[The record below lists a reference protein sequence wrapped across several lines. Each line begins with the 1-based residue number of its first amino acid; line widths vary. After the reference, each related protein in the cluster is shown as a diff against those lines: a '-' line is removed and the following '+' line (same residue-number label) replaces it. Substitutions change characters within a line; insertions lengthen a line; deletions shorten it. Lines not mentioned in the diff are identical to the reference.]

1 MPRPKRLL
9 LLGLSLVSASFLGWS
24 IAASFTSQ
32 TTASANRTDEDLQV
46 EQLLDRLQ
54 EQGELEPHT
63 RRTLLDIL
71 LAQGRFEDALIVLK
85 PWIAEQPRSLNLA
98 LLSADL
104 HRLTGNTDGAL
115 KELKRLLRLHPVDPQ
130 VLQLLVLVE
139 QTNDNAKQALQNL
152 QKRFS
157 DQPPG
162 SRLELGLLVA
172 DVHRQ
177 EGQPQ
182 AAEKI
187 YAQLASESPT
197 SSRPQLALALLKRD
211 QGKVQE
217 VQALLQQIRQRKT
230 KAGEDTI
237 LIDQLALNWG
247 LSAARNNPTK
257 TTIPTTKTAADRP

>member
-24 IAASFTSQ
+24 IAASITSQ
-32 TTASANRTDEDLQV
+32 TTAFANRTDEDLQV
-46 EQLLDRLQ
+46 EPL
-54 EQGELEPHT
+54 T

-71 LAQGRFEDALIVLK
+71 LAQGRFEDALIVLQ
-85 PWIAEQPRSLNLA
+85 PWLAEQPRSLNLA

-115 KELKRLLRLHPVDPQ
+115 KELKRLLRLHPVDAQ

-139 QTNDNAKQALQNL
+139 QTNGNGKQALQDL

-172 DVHRQ
+172 DFQRQ

-182 AAEKI
+182 AATKM
-187 YAQLASESPT
+187 YAQLSAESPT
-197 SSRPQLALALLKRD
+197 NSRPQLALALLKRD
-211 QGKVQE
+211 QGQVQE
-217 VQALLQQIRQRKT
+217 VQALLQQTRQRQT
-230 KAGEDTI
+230 AAGGNTI
-237 LIDQLALNWG
+237 LIDQLAVNWG
-247 LSAARNNPTK
+247 LSAARINPTK
-257 TTIPTTKTAADRP
+257 TTIPTTKAAADRP

>member
-24 IAASFTSQ
+24 IAASITSQ
-32 TTASANRTDEDLQV
+32 TTAFANRTDEDLQV

-71 LAQGRFEDALIVLK
+71 LKGRFEDALIVLQ
-85 PWIAEQPRSLNLA
+85 PWLAEQPRSLNLA

-115 KELKRLLRLHPVDPQ
+115 KELKRLLRLHPGDAQ

-139 QTNDNAKQALQNL
+139 QTKGSGKLALQDL

-157 DQPPG
+157 VQPPG

-172 DVHRQ
+172 DFQRQ

-182 AAEKI
+182 AATKM
-187 YAQLASESPT
+187 YAQLSAESPT
-197 SSRPQLALALLKRD
+197 NSRPQLALALLKRD
-211 QGKVQE
+211 QGQVQE
-217 VQALLQQIRQRKT
+217 VQALLQQTRQRQT
-230 KAGEDTI
+230 AAGGNTI
-237 LIDQLALNWG
+237 LIDQLAVNWG
-247 LSAARNNPTK
+247 LSAARINPTK
-257 TTIPTTKTAADRP
+257 TTIPTTKAADRP

>member
-24 IAASFTSQ
+24 IAASLTSQ

-46 EQLLDRLQ
+46 
-54 EQGELEPHT
+54 EPHT

-71 LAQGRFEDALIVLK
+71 LAQGRFEDALIVLQ
-85 PWIAEQPRSLNLA
+85 PWLAEQPHSLNLA

-115 KELKRLLRLHPVDPQ
+115 KELKRLLRLHPVDAQ

-139 QTNDNAKQALQNL
+139 QTNGNGTKALQDL

-172 DVHRQ
+172 DVQRQ
-177 EGQPQ
+177 DGQPQ
-182 AAEKI
+182 AAAKM
-187 YAQLASESPT
+187 YAQLAAESPT
-197 SSRPQLALALLKRD
+197 DSRPQLALALLKRD
-211 QGKVQE
+211 QGQVQE
-217 VQALLQQIRQRKT
+217 VQALLQQTRQRRT
-230 KAGEDTI
+230 AAWRRHHLDRPTGGELGVKCSRI
-237 LIDQLALNWG
+237 
-247 LSAARNNPTK
+247 NPTE
-257 TTIPTTKTAADRP
+257 TTIPTTRAAADRP

>member
-24 IAASFTSQ
+24 IAASLTSQ

-46 EQLLDRLQ
+46 
-54 EQGELEPHT
+54 EPHT

-71 LAQGRFEDALIVLK
+71 LAQGRFEDALIVLQ
-85 PWIAEQPRSLNLA
+85 PWLAEQPRSLNLA

-115 KELKRLLRLHPVDPQ
+115 KELKSLLRLHPVDAQ

-139 QTNDNAKQALQNL
+139 QTNGNGTKALQDL

-172 DVHRQ
+172 DVQRQ
-177 EGQPQ
+177 DGQPQ
-182 AAEKI
+182 AAAKM
-187 YAQLASESPT
+187 YAQLAAESPT
-197 SSRPQLALALLKRD
+197 DSRPQLALALLKRD
-211 QGKVQE
+211 QGQVQE
-217 VQALLQQIRQRKT
+217 VQALLQQTRQRRT
-230 KAGEDTI
+230 AAGGDTI
-237 LIDQLALNWG
+237 LIDQLAVNWG
-247 LSAARNNPTK
+247 LSAARINPSE
-257 TTIPTTKTAADRP
+257 TTIPTTMAAADRP

>member
-24 IAASFTSQ
+24 IAASLTSQ
-32 TTASANRTDEDLQV
+32 TTAFANRTDEDLQV
-46 EQLLDRLQ
+46 
-54 EQGELEPHT
+54 EPHT

-71 LAQGRFEDALIVLK
+71 LAQRRFEDALIVLQ
-85 PWIAEQPRSLNLA
+85 PWLAEQPRSLNLA

-104 HRLTGNTDGAL
+104 HRLTGNTDEAL
-115 KELKRLLRLHPVDPQ
+115 KELKQLLRLHPVDAQ

-139 QTNDNAKQALQNL
+139 QTNGNGKQALQDL

-172 DVHRQ
+172 DLQRQ

-182 AAEKI
+182 AAAKMYE
-187 YAQLASESPT
+187 QLAAESPT
-197 SSRPQLALALLKRD
+197 NSRPQLALALLKRD
-211 QGKVQE
+211 QGQVQE
-217 VQALLQQIRQRKT
+217 VQALLQQTRQRLT
-230 KAGEDTI
+230 AAGGNTI
-237 LIDQLALNWG
+237 LIDQLAVNWG
-247 LSAARNNPTK
+247 LSAARVNPTK
-257 TTIPTTKTAADRP
+257 TTIPTTRAAADRP

>member
-24 IAASFTSQ
+24 IAASLTSQ
-32 TTASANRTDEDLQV
+32 TTAFANRTDEDLQV

-63 RRTLLDIL
+63 RRTLLDGL
-71 LAQGRFEDALIVLK
+71 LAQGRFEDALIVLQ
-85 PWIAEQPRSLNLA
+85 PWLSEQPRSLNLA
-98 LLSADL
+98 LLNADL

-115 KELKRLLRLHPVDPQ
+115 KELKRLLRLHPGDAQ

-139 QTNDNAKQALQNL
+139 QTKGSGKQALQDL

-172 DVHRQ
+172 DVQRL

-182 AAEKI
+182 AASKM
-187 YAQLASESPT
+187 YAQLAAESPT
-197 SSRPQLALALLKRD
+197 DSRPPLALALLKRD
-211 QGKVQE
+211 QGQVQE
-217 VQALLQQIRQRKT
+217 VQALLQQTRQRRT
-230 KAGEDTI
+230 AAGGDTI
-237 LIDQLALNWG
+237 LIDQLAVNWG
-247 LSAARNNPTK
+247 LSAARINPTK
-257 TTIPTTKTAADRP
+257 TTIPTTKAAADRP

>member
-24 IAASFTSQ
+24 IAASLTSQ

-46 EQLLDRLQ
+46 E
-54 EQGELEPHT
+54 PHT

-71 LAQGRFEDALIVLK
+71 LAQSRFEDALLVLQ
-85 PWIAEQPRSLNLA
+85 PWLAEQPRSLNLA

-104 HRLTGNTDGAL
+104 HRLTGNTDAAL
-115 KELKRLLRLHPVDPQ
+115 TELKRLLRLHPVDAQ

-139 QTNDNAKQALQNL
+139 QTNGNGKKALQDL

-172 DVHRQ
+172 DVQRQ
-177 EGQPQ
+177 DGQPQ
-182 AAEKI
+182 AAAKM
-187 YAQLASESPT
+187 YAQLAAESPT
-197 SSRPQLALALLKRD
+197 DSRPQLALALLKRD
-211 QGKVQE
+211 QGQVQE
-217 VQALLQQIRQRKT
+217 VQALLQQTRQRRT
-230 KAGEDTI
+230 AVSYTH
-237 LIDQLALNWG
+237 LTL
-247 LSAARNNPTK
+247 PTN
-257 TTIPTTKTAADRP
+257 REV

>member
-24 IAASFTSQ
+24 IAASLTSQ
-32 TTASANRTDEDLQV
+32 TTAFANRTDEDLQV
-46 EQLLDRLQ
+46 E
-54 EQGELEPHT
+54 PHT
-63 RRTLLDIL
+63 RRTLLDGL
-71 LAQGRFEDALIVLK
+71 LAQGRFEDALIVLQ
-85 PWIAEQPRSLNLA
+85 PWLSEQPRSLNLA
-98 LLSADL
+98 LLNADL

-115 KELKRLLRLHPVDPQ
+115 KELKRLLRLHPGDAQ

-139 QTNDNAKQALQNL
+139 QTKGSGKQALQDL

-172 DVHRQ
+172 DVQRL

-182 AAEKI
+182 AASKM
-187 YAQLASESPT
+187 YAQLAAESPT
-197 SSRPQLALALLKRD
+197 DSRPPLALALLKRD

-217 VQALLQQIRQRKT
+217 VQALLQQTRQRQSA
-230 KAGEDTI
+230 AGGDTI
-237 LIDQLALNWG
+237 LIDQLAVNWG
-247 LSAARNNPTK
+247 LSAARINPTE
-257 TTIPTTKTAADRP
+257 TTIPTTRAAADRP